1 VPNVGARGPTVGLTT
16 ELEEYFFKQLEALR
30 KNDGKAREREEDS
43 SAPGHLFAVIVEALR
58 LDRLRE
64 TGATFSYPDA
74 LTPVQ
79 WAALDALTIA
89 RRRDQQEDF
98 ESKRQDQQERERRQ
112 RAAQMA
118 TDLGRQMRNK

>member
-16 ELEEYFFKQLEALR
+16 ELEEYFFKPLEAFR
-30 KNDGKAREREEDS
+30 KNAGKSAEDEE
-43 SAPGHLFAVIVEALR
+43 ALPGHLSALIIDALR

-118 TDLGRQMRNK
+118 SGLAALTRKR